1 MNEKI
6 DLSALFKSDEEA
18 KKELN
23 ALTKYSKKIT
33 SYEGKLLS
41 SPEKL
46 YEYLEYDSNIS
57 KRLERLYLYA
67 HINNDLDLTN
77 ENYNNMLGSVL
88 NFINDLNEKESFV
101 VSELL
106 EKDFSDIKDF
116 IKKFPKLKE
125 YEHE

>member
-23 ALTKYSKKIT
+23 SLTKYSKKIT

-67 HINNDLDLTN
+67 HI
-77 ENYNNMLGSVL
+77 S
-88 NFINDLNEKESFV
+88 
-101 VSELL
+101 
-106 EKDFSDIKDF
+106 
-116 IKKFPKLKE
+116 
-125 YEHE
+125 